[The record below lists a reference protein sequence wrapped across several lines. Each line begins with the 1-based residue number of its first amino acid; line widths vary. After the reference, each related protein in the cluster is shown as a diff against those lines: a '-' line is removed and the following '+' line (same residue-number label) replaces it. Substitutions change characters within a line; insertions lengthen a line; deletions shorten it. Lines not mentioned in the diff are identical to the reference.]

1 MIMFLWDNIS
11 LVMKLNRRA
20 FLSSSILAAASAK
33 RVLGANDNVRIG
45 GIGVGSRGAFDLG
58 LAQKAERTEVVA
70 LADVYA
76 PRLAEI
82 KEKLA
87 PQGQAYKDYRELL
100 DRKDIDAV
108 IIGSPDHWH
117 VQMIIDSV
125 RAGKDVYCEKPVSHS
140 IEEGEKLLAA
150 TAGSKQV
157 VQIGYQQRSWPHYQA
172 AAEIVASGR
181 LGDIPLIQS
190 SWYQGYSHIPKP
202 AVAAD
207 IDWKSFLGSAPDQP
221 FDPQR
226 RANWRWFWDFGGGH
240 LTDLFSHWVDVIH
253 WYTGESAP
261 DAVAAL
267 GTRNI
272 FPEFECPDTITATYQ
287 YPKGYNVV
295 HTGSLA
301 GSIEDGNILFRGTK
315 GLLKLNR
322 GGYEVFEER
331 SNRTGSLLPPPTLL
345 MGSPRDGTIDHVQNF
360 LDCVR
365 SRATPNAPIV
375 SSVAA
380 ARAAHLG
387 NIAYRKRPTA

>member
-1 MIMFLWDNIS
+1 
-11 LVMKLNRRA
+11 MKLDRRA
-20 FLSSSILAAASAK
+20 FLLTAASAS
-33 RVLGANDNVRIG
+33 RILGANDSVRIA
-45 GIGVGSRGAFDLG
+45 GIGVGSRGAYDLG
-58 LAQKAERTEVVA
+58 IAAKAERTEVVA
-70 LADVYA
+70 VADVYV
-76 PRLAEI
+76 PRLTEI

-87 PQGQAYKDYRELL
+87 PKGQAYKDYRELL

-150 TAGSKQV
+150 VAGTKQV
-157 VQIGYQQRSWPHYQA
+157 IQVGYQQRSWPHYQA
-172 AAEIVASGR
+172 AADIVASGQ
-181 LGDIPLIQS
+181 LGAVPLIQS
-190 SWYQGYSHIPKP
+190 SWYQRYSHTSPP
-202 AVAAD
+202 AAASD

-221 FDPQR
+221 FDPVR
-226 RANWRWFWDFGGGH
+226 RNYWRWFWDFGGGH

-253 WYTGESAP
+253 WYIGESAP
-261 DAVAAL
+261 VAVAAL
-267 GTRNI
+267 GTRDL

-301 GSIEDGNILFRGTK
+301 GSLEDGNILFRGSK

-322 GGYEVFEER
+322 GGYAVYDER
-331 SNRTGSLLPPPTLL
+331 NVAGGRALLPPPALL
-345 MGSPRDGTIDHVQNF
+345 MGSAGDGTVNHVQNF

-365 SRATPNAPIV
+365 SRATPNAPVV

-387 NIAYRKRPTA
+387 NIAYRKRPVA

>member
-1 MIMFLWDNIS
+1 
-11 LVMKLNRRA
+11 MKLNRRA
-20 FLSSSILAAASAK
+20 FITSSILTAASAK
-33 RVLGANDNVRIG
+33 RVLGANDGVRLA
-45 GIGVGSRGAFDLG
+45 GIGVGGRGAYDLG
-58 LAQKAERTEVVA
+58 VAAKAERTEVVA
-70 LADVYA
+70 VADVYA

-87 PQGQAYKDYRELL
+87 PAGQAYKDYRELL

-117 VQMIIDSV
+117 FQMIIDAV

-140 IEEGEKLLAA
+140 IEEGEKLVAA
-150 TAGSKQV
+150 VADSKQV
-157 VQIGYQQRSWPHYQA
+157 IQIGYQQRSWPHYQA
-172 AAEIVASGR
+172 ARELVTSGR
-181 LGDIPLIQS
+181 LGEIPLIQT
-190 SWYQGYSHIPKP
+190 SWYQRYSHTPKP
-202 AVAAD
+202 VDVSA

-221 FDPQR
+221 LDPVR
-226 RANWRWFWDFGGGH
+226 RTNWRWFWDFGGGH

-261 DAVAAL
+261 DAVAVL

-287 YPKGYNVV
+287 YPKGYNIV

-301 GSIEDGNILFRGTK
+301 SSVEDGNIVFRGSRAT
-315 GLLKLNR
+315 LRLNR
-322 GGYEVFEER
+322 DGYALFEER
-331 SNRTGSLLPPPTLL
+331 ANSGGRPLLPPPALL
-345 MGSPRDGTIDHVQNF
+345 MDSVRDGTIDHVQNF

-365 SRATPNAPIV
+365 SRATPNAGVI
-375 SSVAA
+375 SSVAS

>member
-1 MIMFLWDNIS
+1 
-11 LVMKLNRRA
+11 MKLNRRA

-33 RVLGANDNVRIG
+33 RVLGANDSVRVA
-45 GIGVGSRGAFDLG
+45 GIGVGGRGAYDLG
-58 LAQKAERTEVVA
+58 LAAKAERTEIVA
-70 LADVYA
+70 VADVYA

-150 TAGSKQV
+150 VAGSKQV
-157 VQIGYQQRSWPHYQA
+157 IQIGYQQRSWPHYQA
-172 AAEIVASGR
+172 AADIVASGR

-190 SWYQGYSHIPKP
+190 SWYQGYSHTVKP
-202 AVAAD
+202 AAASD

-221 FDPQR
+221 FDPER
-226 RANWRWFWDFGGGH
+226 RENWRWFWDFGGGH

-253 WYTGESAP
+253 WYIGESAP

-315 GLLKLNR
+315 GMLKLNR
-322 GGYEVFEER
+322 GGYEVFEEA
-331 SNRTGSLLPPPTLL
+331 SNHAGALLPPPTLL

-365 SRATPNAPIV
+365 SRATPNAPVV

>member
-1 MIMFLWDNIS
+1 
-11 LVMKLNRRA
+11 MKLNRRA

-33 RVLGANDNVRIG
+33 RVLGANDSVRVA

-70 LADVYA
+70 VADVYA

-87 PQGQAYKDYRELL
+87 PKGQAYKDYRELL
-100 DRKDIDAV
+100 DRKDVDAV

-140 IEEGEKLLAA
+140 IEEGEKLLTAV
-150 TAGSKQV
+150 AGSKQV
-157 VQIGYQQRSWPHYQA
+157 VQVGYQQRSWPHYQA

-190 SWYQGYSHIPKP
+190 SWYQGYSHTVKP
-202 AVAAD
+202 AAASD

-221 FDPQR
+221 FDPER

-253 WYTGESAP
+253 WYIGESAP

-272 FPEFECPDTITATYQ
+272 FPEFECPDTIAATYQ

-301 GSIEDGNILFRGTK
+301 GSIEDGNIIFRGTK
-315 GLLKLNR
+315 ATLRLNR
-322 GGYEVFEER
+322 AGYALFEER
-331 SNRTGSLLPPPTLL
+331 SNRSGSPLLPPPALL
-345 MGSPRDGTIDHVQNF
+345 MDSVRDGTIDHVQNF

-365 SRATPNAPIV
+365 SRATPNAPLV

>member
-1 MIMFLWDNIS
+1 
-11 LVMKLNRRA
+11 MKLDRRA
-20 FLSSSILAAASAK
+20 FLLTAASAS
-33 RVLGANDNVRIG
+33 RILGANDNVRLA
-45 GIGVGSRGAFDLG
+45 GIGVGGRGAYDLG
-58 LAQKAERTEVVA
+58 LAAKAERTEVVA
-70 LADVYA
+70 VADVYA

-87 PQGQAYKDYRELL
+87 PTGQAYKDYRELL

-117 VQMIIDSV
+117 VAMIIDAV

-140 IEEGEKLLAA
+140 IEEGERLVAA
-150 TAGSKQV
+150 VAGSKQV

-172 AAEIVASGR
+172 AAEVVASGK
-181 LGDIPLIQS
+181 LGAIPLIQS
-190 SWYQGYSHIPKP
+190 SWYQGYSHTVKP
-202 AVAAD
+202 AAASD
-207 IDWKSFLGSAPDQP
+207 IDWKSFLGTAPDQP
-221 FDPQR
+221 FDPVR

-267 GTRNI
+267 GSRNV

-301 GSIEDGNILFRGTK
+301 GSIEDGNILFRGSS
-315 GLLKLNR
+315 GLLRVNR
-322 GGYEVFEER
+322 GGYAVFEER
-331 SNRTGSLLPPPTLL
+331 SNRSGALLPPPAFL
-345 MGSPRDGTIDHVQNF
+345 MASTRDGTIDHVQNF

-365 SRATPNAPIV
+365 SRATPNAPVV

>member
-1 MIMFLWDNIS
+1 
-11 LVMKLNRRA
+11 MKLNRRA

-33 RVLGANDNVRIG
+33 RVLGANDSVRVA

-58 LAQKAERTEVVA
+58 IAAKAERTEIVA
-70 LADVYA
+70 VADVYA

-87 PQGQAYKDYRELL
+87 PRGQAYKDYRELL

-140 IEEGEKLLAA
+140 VEEGEKLLAA
-150 TAGSKQV
+150 VAGSKQV
-157 VQIGYQQRSWPHYQA
+157 IQVGYQQRSWPHYQA
-172 AAEIVASGR
+172 AADIVASGR

-190 SWYQGYSHIPKP
+190 SWYQGYSHTVKP
-202 AVAAD
+202 AAASD
-207 IDWKSFLGSAPDQP
+207 IDWKSFLGSARDQP
-221 FDPQR
+221 FDPER

-261 DAVAAL
+261 TTVTAL

-331 SNRTGSLLPPPTLL
+331 SNRSGSLLPPPTLL

-365 SRATPNAPIV
+365 SRATPNAPVI

-380 ARAAHLG
+380 AKAAHLG
-387 NIAYRKRPTA
+387 NMEYRKRS

>member
-1 MIMFLWDNIS
+1 
-11 LVMKLNRRA
+11 MKLNRRA
-20 FLSSSILAAASAK
+20 FLSSSTLAAASAK
-33 RVLGANDNVRIG
+33 RVLGANDSVRVA

-70 LADVYA
+70 VADVYA

-87 PQGQAYKDYRELL
+87 PKGQAYKDYRELL

-140 IEEGEKLLAA
+140 IEEGETLLAA
-150 TAGSKQV
+150 VAGSKQV
-157 VQIGYQQRSWPHYQA
+157 IQIGYQQRSWPHYQA

-181 LGDIPLIQS
+181 LGEIPLIQS
-190 SWYQGYSHIPKP
+190 SWYQGYRHTVKP
-202 AVAAD
+202 AAASD
-207 IDWKSFLGSAPDQP
+207 IDWKSFLGSARDQP
-221 FDPQR
+221 FDPER

-261 DAVAAL
+261 EAIAAL
-267 GTRNI
+267 GSRNV

-301 GSIEDGNILFRGTK
+301 GSIEDGNILFRGSS
-315 GLLKLNR
+315 GLLRVNR
-322 GGYEVFEER
+322 GGYAVFEER
-331 SNRTGSLLPPPTLL
+331 SNRSGALLPPPAFL
-345 MGSPRDGTIDHVQNF
+345 MASTRDGTIDHVQNF

-365 SRATPNAPIV
+365 SRATPNAPVV